1 MNYAIILFSN
11 QDSPDEQDC
20 QEALKQ
26 LEQIKD
32 ETDAIGIK
40 FVKTMDKAFVKKYG
54 IVDLPTIVYFEEETP
69 SIYDGKTCLFTQI
82 HLLCILYFNYTVT

>member
-1 MNYAIILFSN
+1 MNNAIILFSN
-11 QDSPDEQDC
+11 QDSPEEQDC

-40 FVKTMDKAFVKKYG
+40 FVKTMDKAFVTWSCFSSMR
-54 IVDLPTIVYFEEETP
+54 VDLLKNTL
-69 SIYDGKTCLFTQI
+69 S
-82 HLLCILYFNYTVT
+82 